1 MFPQIENTEIRITE
15 EARIHFIDNIFDQLL
30 HDEIEYKDVFN
41 LVFYNP
47 PSPMNRQKTVA
58 KLMKPLITMV
68 NNWSPANTFITLWES
83 LQEIIGFNS
92 ADNIVDCIN
101 DVFYGYNM
109 GSNES
114 FKCSPERYVFE
125 QTSVMLYFMAAILSR
140 HYTNSLTEEL
150 ELI

>member
-15 EARIHFIDNIFDQLL
+15 EARIHFIDTIFDQLL

-68 NNWSPANTFITLWES
+68 NNWSPANTFIMLWEL
-83 LQEIIGFNS
+83 LQEIIGYNS
-92 ADNIVDCIN
+92 AGNIVDCIN
-101 DVFYGYNM
+101 DVFYGYNL
-109 GSNES
+109 GLNKSLE
-114 FKCSPERYVFE
+114 CRPEVYQ
-125 QTSVMLYFMAAILSR
+125 QTSVQLYFMATILSR
-140 HYTNSLTEEL
+140 YYTNSLTEEL